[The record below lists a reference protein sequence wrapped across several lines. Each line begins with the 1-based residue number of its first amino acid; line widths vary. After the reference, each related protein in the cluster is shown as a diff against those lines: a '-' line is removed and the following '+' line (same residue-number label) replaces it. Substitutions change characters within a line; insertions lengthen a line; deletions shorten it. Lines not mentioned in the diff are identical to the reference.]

1 VRRHTSGADFRA
13 TIPREVAGF
22 QNRFTG
28 GLELQRQA
36 DARQN
41 FTNCI
46 DLVTPIATATATCAV
61 GAAQGS
67 TTLDQRELVTSA
79 GVYAGDEVNLSP
91 RYIFTASARADAVR
105 FAVQDHLITATNPDD
120 SGNRTL
126 RSVSPMAGFTIRL
139 SPVSSYYANVST
151 AFETP
156 TATELG
162 NHPDGSAGIN
172 QDLLPQKSL
181 TYESGLKG
189 VAASGLQYNFALFST
204 HVRDELVPFEIP
216 GSSGRRYFRN
226 AGQTSRRGAELSAAL
241 TRGPLDFG
249 LAYTYGDFRY
259 RTYSL
264 SGVNYAGNRI
274 PGVPSHALQASVTAR
289 VAGISMVGEEVL
301 SDRVFVDDANSLA
314 APGYGTTNLRFIA
327 DEFIPKSGI
336 SLMAGVYNLFDRSY
350 AGSVSVNATGGKFF
364 EPAHLRSAYA
374 GFNLSFA
381 QKRAK

>member
-1 VRRHTSGADFRA
+1 
-13 TIPREVAGF
+13 
-22 QNRFTG
+22 
-28 GLELQRQA
+28 
-36 DARQN
+36 
-41 FTNCI
+41 
-46 DLVTPIATATATCAV
+46 V
-61 GAAQGS
+61 GATEGS

-91 RYIFTASARADAVR
+91 RYIFNASGRADAVR
-105 FAVQDHLITATNPDD
+105 FAVQDHLISAGNPDD

-126 RSVSPMAGFTIRL
+126 RSVSPMAGLTVML
-139 SPVSSYYANVST
+139 SSASSYYANVSS

-181 TYESGLKG
+181 TLESGLKG
-189 VAASGLQYNFALFST
+189 VTASGLRYNLALFST

-226 AGQTSRRGAELSAAL
+226 AGRTSRRGAELSAAL
-241 TRGPLDFG
+241 TRGALDFAM
-249 LAYTYGDFRY
+249 AYTYGDFKY
-259 RTYSL
+259 RTYSVA
-264 SGVNYAGNRI
+264 GVDYAGNRI

-289 VAGISMVGEEVL
+289 VSAISIVGEEIL
-301 SDRVFVDDANSLA
+301 SDRVFADDANSLA

-336 SLMAGVYNLFDRSY
+336 SLMAGVYNLFDRKY
-350 AGSVSVNATGGKFF
+350 AGSVAINAAAGKFF
-364 EPAHLRSAYA
+364 EPAQRRSAFA